1 MFNKN
6 HTRMKR
12 KIFTLLLG
20 LVGLTAFGQTITVAE
35 AMAIC
40 AGLKKGASTTETYT
54 VVGYVTYIKENS
66 MGTDYNNMSFYV
78 ADTKNGGTST
88 ASGAFLAYRCRPP
101 QEVKVGDKVSITS
114 VLKNY
119 NGTYETGTSNAPV
132 EILEYADDDPGSYT
146 PEEISVAQAMSL
158 CGGLAKGEATKVN
171 YKVIGY
177 VTAIKENAMDTTFK
191 NMSFFI
197 DDTKDG
203 AKTSETGAFY
213 AHRCKPTE
221 VLKIGDKVSITT
233 VLTNYNGIY
242 ETGTSGA
249 PVEILE
255 HAPVVYGPITVQLSP
270 KSPFIQNWSSVG
282 LYAWLTDENDVY
294 IQDALGMWPGI
305 VVSKDAKTGWFSYTF
320 PQVTNKLHIIWN
332 NNDGEAANRQSV
344 DIDGIYESTCYMLTD
359 ETDDM
364 GHAYY
369 KVIACPTDSTII
381 PIDPDTTIIPIDP
394 DTTIIPID
402 PDTTIIPIDPDT
414 TIIPIDPDTTI
425 IPGKTYTLTV
435 AAGEGGSVNN
445 AGGAYN
451 AGTVVSL
458 QATAQSGFRFHSWS
472 DGNTESPRAMKI
484 TQDEALFAVF
494 LPEYRLSVSAE
505 KGGTVNE
512 SVNGAYTEAFCVE
525 IEATPEEGWKFLRWS
540 DDETDNPRTLYMTE
554 DITLSALFNQRQGL
568 DDIVSANAQVW
579 DAGKRIGIR
588 CSVPQTIT
596 VYTAAGRELT
606 VLTDVTE
613 TTIPV
618 PTGLYIVRTNN
629 HSYKLIVK

>member
-1 MFNKN
+1 
-6 HTRMKR
+6 MKR

-35 AMAIC
+35 AMEIC

-66 MGTDYNNMSFYV
+66 MGTSYNNMSFYV

-119 NGTYETGTSNAPV
+119 NGTYETGTLNAPV
-132 EILEYADDDPGSYT
+132 EILPDDDPEPPT
-146 PEEISVAQAMSL
+146 IEEINVARAMEI
-158 CGGLAKGEATKVN
+158 CGGLAKGEATKVS

-177 VTAIKENAMDTTFK
+177 VTAITENAMDTTFK

-197 DDTKDG
+197 DDTKEG

-270 KSPFIQNWSSVG
+270 ESPFIQNWTSVG

-305 VVSKDAKTGWFSYTF
+305 VVSKDSKSGWFSYTF

-332 NNDGEAANRQSV
+332 NNDGEAAYRQSV
-344 DIDGIYESTCYMLTD
+344 DIDGVYESTCYMLTD

-369 KVIACPTDSTII
+369 KVIACPTDS
-381 PIDPDTTIIPIDP
+381 
-394 DTTIIPID
+394 
-402 PDTTIIPIDPDT
+402 

-472 DGNTESPRAMKI
+472 DGNTESPRALKI
-484 TQDEALFAVF
+484 TQDEAFFAVF

-505 KGGTVNE
+505 TGGKVNN
-512 SVNGAYTEAFCVE
+512 SVNGLYTEAFCVE
-525 IEATPEEGWKFLRWS
+525 IEATPDEGWKFLRWS
-540 DDETDNPRTLYMTE
+540 DYETDNPRTVYMTE
-554 DITLSALFNQRQGL
+554 SLTLSALFNQRQGL
-568 DDIVSANAQVW
+568 DDIVSGNAQVW

-596 VYTAAGRELT
+596 VFTAAGRELT
-606 VLTDVTE
+606 VLTAVTE

-629 HSYKLIVK
+629 QSYKLIVK

>member
-1 MFNKN
+1 M
-6 HTRMKR
+6 
-12 KIFTLLLG
+12 IFSMLLG
-20 LVGLTAFGQTITVAE
+20 LIGLTAFGQTITVAE

-66 MGTDYNNMSFYV
+66 MSTDYNNMSFYV

-88 ASGAFLAYRCRPP
+88 ASGAFYAYRCRPP

-119 NGTYETGTSNAPV
+119 NGTYETGTLNAPV
-132 EILEYADDDPGSYT
+132 EILEYADDDPEPPT
-146 PEEISVAQAMSL
+146 IEEINVARAMEI
-158 CGGLAKGEATKVN
+158 CGGLAKGEATKVS
-171 YKVIGY
+171 YKVIGF
-177 VTAIKENAMDTTFK
+177 VTAITENAMDTTFK

-197 DDTKDG
+197 DDTRDG

-233 VLTNYNGIY
+233 VLTNFNGIY

-255 HAPVVYGPITVQLSP
+255 HAPLIYGPVTVQLNP
-270 KSPFIQNWSSVG
+270 ESPFIQNWSSVG

-305 VVSKDAKTGWFSYTF
+305 VVSKDSKSGWYSYTF
-320 PQVTNKLHIIWN
+320 PQMTNKLHIIWN
-332 NNDGEAANRQSV
+332 NNDGVSAYLQSV
-344 DIDGIYESTCYMLTD
+344 DIDGVYESTCYMLTD
-359 ETDDM
+359 ETDGI

-369 KVIACPTDSTII
+369 EIIACPTDSTII

-402 PDTTIIPIDPDT
+402 PDTTIIPVDPDT
-414 TIIPIDPDTTI
+414 TIIPA
-425 IPGKTYTLTV
+425 KTYTLKV
-435 AAGEGGSVNN
+435 AAANGGSVSNVS
-445 AGGAYN
+445 
-451 AGTVVSL
+451 GTYKEGTSISL
-458 QATAQSGFRFHSWS
+458 KATAKSGYRFHSWS

-484 TQDEALFAVF
+484 TQDEALFATF
-494 LPEYRLSVSAE
+494 LPEYRLTISAE
-505 KGGTVNE
+505 TGGKVNN
-512 SVNGAYTEAFCVE
+512 SVNGLYTEVFCVE
-525 IEATPEEGWKFLRWS
+525 IEATPDEGWKFLRWS
-540 DDETDNPRTLYMTE
+540 DYETDNPRTVYMTE
-554 DITLSALFNQRQGL
+554 SLTLSAIFNQRQGL
-568 DDIVSANAQVW
+568 DDVVSGNVTVW
-579 DAGKRIGIR
+579 DAGGRIGIR
-588 CSVPQTIT
+588 SSEPQDITI
-596 VYTAAGRELT
+596 YTAAGRVLT
-606 VLTDVTE
+606 VLTTVSE
-613 TTIPV
+613 TSVAV

-629 HSYKLIVK
+629 QSYKLIVK

>member
-1 MFNKN
+1 
-6 HTRMKR
+6 MKR

-35 AMAIC
+35 AMEIC

-66 MGTDYNNMSFYV
+66 MGTSYNNMSFYV

-119 NGTYETGTSNAPV
+119 NGTYETGTLNAPV
-132 EILEYADDDPGSYT
+132 EILPDDDPEPPT
-146 PEEISVAQAMSL
+146 IEEINVARAMEI
-158 CGGLAKGEATKVN
+158 CGGLAKGEATKVS

-177 VTAIKENAMDTTFK
+177 VTAITENAMDTTFK

-197 DDTKDG
+197 DDTKEG

-270 KSPFIQNWSSVG
+270 ESPFIQNWTSVG

-305 VVSKDAKTGWFSYTF
+305 VVSKDSKSGWFSYTF

-332 NNDGEAANRQSV
+332 NNDGEAAYRQSV
-344 DIDGIYESTCYMLTD
+344 DIDGVYESTCYMLTD

-369 KVIACPTDSTII
+369 KVIACPTDS
-381 PIDPDTTIIPIDP
+381 
-394 DTTIIPID
+394 
-402 PDTTIIPIDPDT
+402 

-472 DGNTESPRAMKI
+472 DGNTESPRALKI
-484 TQDEALFAVF
+484 TQDEAFFAVF

-505 KGGTVNE
+505 TGGKVNN
-512 SVNGAYTEAFCVE
+512 SVNGLYTEAFCVE

-596 VYTAAGRELT
+596 VFTAAGRELT
-606 VLTDVTE
+606 VLTAVTE

-629 HSYKLIVK
+629 QSYKLIVK

>member
-1 MFNKN
+1 
-6 HTRMKR
+6 MKR

-35 AMAIC
+35 AMEIC

-66 MGTDYNNMSFYV
+66 MGTSYNNMSFYV

-119 NGTYETGTSNAPV
+119 NGTYETGTLNAPV
-132 EILEYADDDPGSYT
+132 EILPDDDPEPPT
-146 PEEISVAQAMSL
+146 IEEINVARAMEI
-158 CGGLAKGEATKVN
+158 CGGLAKGEATKVS

-177 VTAIKENAMDTTFK
+177 VTAITENAMDTTFK

-197 DDTKDG
+197 DDTKEG

-270 KSPFIQNWSSVG
+270 ESPFIQNWTSVG

-305 VVSKDAKTGWFSYTF
+305 VVSKDSKSGWFSYTF

-332 NNDGEAANRQSV
+332 NNDGEAAYRQSV
-344 DIDGIYESTCYMLTD
+344 DIDGVYESTCYMLTD

-369 KVIACPTDSTII
+369 KVIACPTDS
-381 PIDPDTTIIPIDP
+381 
-394 DTTIIPID
+394 
-402 PDTTIIPIDPDT
+402 

-472 DGNTESPRAMKI
+472 DGNTESPRALKI

-505 KGGTVNE
+505 TGGKVNN
-512 SVNGAYTEAFCVE
+512 SVNGLYTEAFCVE

-596 VYTAAGRELT
+596 VFTAAGRELT
-606 VLTDVTE
+606 VLTAVTE

-629 HSYKLIVK
+629 QSYKLIVK

>member
-1 MFNKN
+1 
-6 HTRMKR
+6 MKR

-35 AMAIC
+35 AMEIC

-66 MGTDYNNMSFYV
+66 MGTSYNNMSFYV

-119 NGTYETGTSNAPV
+119 NGTYETGTLNAPV
-132 EILEYADDDPGSYT
+132 EILPDDDPEPPT
-146 PEEISVAQAMSL
+146 IEEINVARAMEI
-158 CGGLAKGEATKVN
+158 CGGLAKGEATKVS

-177 VTAIKENAMDTTFK
+177 VTAITENAMDTTFK

-197 DDTKDG
+197 DDTKEG

-270 KSPFIQNWSSVG
+270 ESPFIQNWTSVG

-305 VVSKDAKTGWFSYTF
+305 VVSKDSKSGWFSYTF

-332 NNDGEAANRQSV
+332 NNDGEAAYRQSV
-344 DIDGIYESTCYMLTD
+344 DIDGVYESTCYMLTD

-369 KVIACPTDSTII
+369 KVIACPTDS
-381 PIDPDTTIIPIDP
+381 
-394 DTTIIPID
+394 
-402 PDTTIIPIDPDT
+402 

-472 DGNTESPRAMKI
+472 DGNTESPRALKI

-505 KGGTVNE
+505 TGGKVNN
-512 SVNGAYTEAFCVE
+512 SVNGLYTEAFCVE
-525 IEATPEEGWKFLRWS
+525 IEATPDEGWKFLRWS
-540 DDETDNPRTLYMTE
+540 DYETDNPRTVYMTE
-554 DITLSALFNQRQGL
+554 SLTLSALFNQRQGL
-568 DDIVSANAQVW
+568 DDIVSGNAQVW

-596 VYTAAGRELT
+596 VFTAAGRELT
-606 VLTDVTE
+606 VLTAVTE

-629 HSYKLIVK
+629 QSYKLIVK